1 LRILGLSALAVA
13 ALLPAS
19 AAGAAA
25 GQDEPPPQREVRVIV
40 YGDDPC
46 PAAENPDEIVV
57 CGRQPEDER
66 YRIPRELR
74 ERRDRRRSG
83 GTAWGAR
90 VEDLEEAQRST
101 RPDGCSVVGSNG
113 QTGCAAA
120 LARDWYRQRREDRAS
135 RRR

>member
-1 LRILGLSALAVA
+1 MRTISLGALAFA
-13 ALLPAS
+13 ALLSAS
-19 AAGAAA
+19 AGPAGAA
-25 GQDEPPPQREVRVIV
+25 QDEPPRREVRVIV

-46 PAAENPDEIVV
+46 PVSTNPEEIVV

-74 ERRDRRRSG
+74 DRRARRPG

-101 RPDGCSVVGSNG
+101 RPNGCSVVGSNG

-120 LARDWYRQRREDRAS
+120 LAREWYRQRREDRAS